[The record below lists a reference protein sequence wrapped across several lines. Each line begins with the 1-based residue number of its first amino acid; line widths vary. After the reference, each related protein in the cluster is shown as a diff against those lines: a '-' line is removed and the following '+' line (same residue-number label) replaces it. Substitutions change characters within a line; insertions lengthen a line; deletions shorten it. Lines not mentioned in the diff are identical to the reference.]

1 MTSSQPVI
9 TPQALNFTPD
19 NKHCYAY
26 NTAPASET
34 ASNILEFIT
43 TSYTVVGEI
52 QLNANVKASDPAAG
66 AIATLAV
73 SFNDTII
80 FVLKATSSDAL
91 TPASAKSSIII
102 PPFTKVIASID
113 TNSNT
118 ATYIGS
124 VVLTGK
130 VYGMPETDGYQ

>member
-26 NTAPASET
+26 NTAPASEV

-43 TSYTVVGEI
+43 SSYTVVGEI
-52 QLNANVKASDPAAG
+52 QLNANVLATDPPTG
-66 AIATLAV
+66 VIATLLV
-73 SFNDTII
+73 SFNDTTI
-80 FVLKATSSDAL
+80 FVLKATSIDAL
-91 TPASAKSSIII
+91 TPASAKCNLII
-102 PPFTKVIASID
+102 PPFTKVIATID

-124 VVLTGK
+124 VALTGK
-130 VYGMPETDGYQ
+130 VYGMTETEYQ